1 MPAIRILTPRTNT
14 VWSLGEMVTITW
26 VSSGSRLLLLP
37 RLLYTARHCV
47 LRALYAGAMDQVR
60 IKIAT
65 QFGIWQPIADCC
77 ENTGAL
83 LHYLP
88 VTLPHYLTTSLP
100 HYLLTT
106 SLSACLTASLSVGV
120 GTLFAEQCCV
130 RRTVLMES

>member
-26 VSSGSRLLLLP
+26 VSSGSRLLC
-37 RLLYTARHCV
+37 TARYCV
-47 LRALYAGAMDQVR
+47 PSVLCAGAMDQVR

-65 QFGIWQPIADCC
+65 QFGLWQPIADCC

-100 HYLLTT
+100 HYLRGHPV
-106 SLSACLTASLSVGV
+106 C
-120 GTLFAEQCCV
+120 
-130 RRTVLMES
+130 